1 MPTLG
6 IVTTASETP
15 TKRRKPKRLRKEDSI
30 RIRVTE
36 DQKRTLTDAARSDG
50 TDLGPWL
57 LGLGMRQAR
66 IIAAQRTAA
75 GSPSTSN
82 D

>member
-1 MPTLG
+1 MAAMAAKPEKP
-6 IVTTASETP
+6 V
-15 TKRRKPKRLRKEDSI
+15 KRRKPRRLRKVDSI

-36 DQKRTLTDAARSDG
+36 DQKQALTEAARSDG
-50 TDLGPWL
+50 LDLGPWL

-66 IIAAQRTAA
+66 IIAAERTSANKPPAGAA
-75 GSPSTSN
+75 

>member
-1 MPTLG
+1 MAAKTEKP
-6 IVTTASETP
+6 V
-15 TKRRKPKRLRKEDSI
+15 KRRKPKRLRKEDSI

-36 DQKRTLTDAARSDG
+36 DQKRLLTEAARADG

-66 IIAAQRTAA
+66 IIAAERTAVGGLQSNNA
-75 GSPSTSN
+75 G
-82 D
+82 

>member
-1 MPTLG
+1 MAAT
-6 IVTTASETP
+6 SEKP
-15 TKRRKPKRLRKEDSI
+15 KKRRKPKRLRKEDSI

-36 DQKRTLTDAARSDG
+36 DQKRVLIDAARSDG

-66 IIAAQRTAA
+66 VIAAQRSAA
-75 GSPSTSN
+75 GSSTPSSG
-82 D
+82 